1 MNRLILPTLLL
12 ALAGCSMIPT
22 QQGYAQKVYR
32 WQGRD
37 VNELL
42 AEWGPPSKSMKMPN
56 GNMLYSYVKESTEQQ
71 PLTQNTRYEPGTKLT
86 VTDKDG
92 QSRVVETPGRWVSDG
107 MTGGGSVHYQCNT
120 NFVVDK
126 KTQEVLSV
134 SFDGNNCL
142 ALPRQ

>member
-1 MNRLILPTLLL
+1 MNKLWLPLWLLS
-12 ALAGCSMIPT
+12 LAGCSMIPT
-22 QQGYAQKVYR
+22 QEGYAQKVYR

-37 VNELL
+37 INELL
-42 AEWGPPSKSMKMPN
+42 GAWGAPTKSMKMPN
-56 GNMLYSYVKESTEQQ
+56 GNTLYTYDKESTEQQ
-71 PLTQNTRYEPGTKLT
+71 PLTQNTRFEPGTKLS
-86 VTDKDG
+86 VTDSNG
-92 QSRVVETPGRWVSDG
+92 QTRVVETPGRWVNGGVS
-107 MTGGGSVHYQCNT
+107 GGGSIHYQCTT

>member
-1 MNRLILPTLLL
+1 MKKLCLPLL
-12 ALAGCSMIPT
+12 ALLAAGCSMIPT

-42 AEWGPPSKSMKMPN
+42 AEWGAPSNSLKMPN
-56 GNMLYSYVKESTEQQ
+56 GNTLYTYVKESTQQQ
-71 PLTQNTRYEPGTKLT
+71 PLTQNTRYEPGTKLS
-86 VTDKDG
+86 VTDSNG
-92 QSRVVETPGRWVSDG
+92 QTKVVETPGRWVSDG
-107 MTGGGSVHYQCNT
+107 VSGGGTIHYKCTT

-134 SFDGNNCL
+134 SFDGNDCV